1 MAHVNISRYTND
13 TTWSSGQD
21 GRMSRCHTRVTRSV
35 REEGSKGSEQ
45 VLEVVLGGEVN
56 IIHIYMNNCSCMQY
70 LYFKA
75 RSLALFGGV
84 RLNLD
89 SGFRAIPGVGACLSQ
104 RDSSNDVTLPT
115 AGRALRAVFSSWN
128 ALNCMWIPPP
138 PPLGPCQDLAYNCF
152 HFAHGNKRS
161 IELPSSQDQ
170 NSLTHWQSRPWENG
184 LEQKI
189 TVVNLSTG
197 GLSCCS
203 EHKKRSLGGS
213 KRK

>member
-1 MAHVNISRYTND
+1 MATRQTADPSQHKRCRCWGKITSDAAFHSQLKRLLWIMAHVNISRYTND

-104 RDSSNDVTLPT
+104 WDSSNDVTLPT

-138 PPLGPCQDLAYNCF
+138 PLGHA
-152 HFAHGNKRS
+152 
-161 IELPSSQDQ
+161 
-170 NSLTHWQSRPWENG
+170 
-184 LEQKI
+184 KI
-189 TVVNLSTG
+189 
-197 GLSCCS
+197 
-203 EHKKRSLGGS
+203 
-213 KRK
+213 